1 MRPKN
6 RGAFLYARK
15 GHYMAKANT
24 VLDKRTAAELDAEI
38 ANMTD
43 QEQVELSRIGNRIIN
58 KLDTPDGAAKRK
70 AYQAEYM
77 FKYRARI
84 ALAKRRGL
92 LKRDE

>member
-1 MRPKN
+1 
-6 RGAFLYARK
+6 
-15 GHYMAKANT
+15 MAN

-58 KLDTPDGAAKRK
+58 KLDTPDGAEKRR
-70 AYQAEYM
+70 AYHAEYQQ
-77 FKYRARI
+77 KYRARI
-84 ALAKRRGL
+84 ALAKQRGL

>member
-1 MRPKN
+1 
-6 RGAFLYARK
+6 
-15 GHYMAKANT
+15 MAKANT

-58 KLDTPDGAAKRK
+58 KLDTPDGAARRK

-84 ALAKRRGL
+84 ALAKQRGL
-92 LKRDE
+92 LNRDE